1 MEKISGILPSRP
13 RLKSVDL
20 QSAHPIRPG
29 VPSFGRPVGST
40 SVQRDRVNLSMQ
52 ARDLA
57 SQAMSFTPKQ
67 ASELTKTALADKLGR
82 EFFASRL
89 EEASPRETTGSG
101 LDAGS
106 SLASSRSDS
115 VPGAVDR
122 FEPGFQ
128 QEAMGLQTDNLRD
141 AE

>member
-52 ARDLA
+52 ARELA
-57 SQAMSFTPKQ
+57 SQAMAFTPKQ
-67 ASELTKTALADKLGR
+67 ASELSKTALADKLGR
-82 EFFASRL
+82 DFFASRL
-89 EEASPRETTGSG
+89 EDSLDRDAKLSEIDSGSPSAFSG
-101 LDAGS
+101 PE
-106 SLASSRSDS
+106 S
-115 VPGAVDR
+115 VDVV
-122 FEPGFQ
+122 EPSFQ
-128 QEAMGLQTDNLRD
+128 QEAMGLQSDNLRD